1 VLSLGTINT
10 KAKRV
15 LRAIATLLFSTLP
28 FLFVFTT
35 SSYSQSLPASLAA
48 EFDAIRKNTHIGAVS
63 YALVEGDQVVAK
75 GGMGQMS
82 LGDNTSVN
90 ADSVFRVGSITKTFT
105 ALALMKL
112 VEENKVKI
120 NQPIKKLLPSI
131 PLRNSYPNSPV
142 TLAMMLEHTSG
153 LTDLTGKEFNYPKAL
168 SLQQA
173 FQVAPEAR
181 VVKWRPG
188 YYKSYTNVGA
198 GYVSAAIEKI
208 TKQDYDPWFNQTVLH
223 GLAMRHSQLHWSKD
237 LQQFLVQGYDSDLQT
252 EIPYWH
258 TLFRAFGG
266 LNTTASDMS
275 QFLRVMINEGQ
286 LDGKVFL
293 SPSSIHRMETPL
305 TTLAAQQGLT
315 LGYGLGI
322 RSELF
327 RGHRIYQH
335 GGDADGYLAH
345 FGYNK
350 NSKRGYFIVIN
361 AFKHHILREFKIPL
375 NQWLIENLTTP
386 QPPLVAKVSE
396 QHLKTLVGSYQKKTY
411 RFSPSQQAT
420 IEIKLDNNQL
430 YKRDGDHAQ
439 WLALIPVSKWLFRYA
454 GEPEATLA
462 FVQTHNG
469 DFHMQ
474 NGDDSFKKE

>member
-1 VLSLGTINT
+1 MF
-10 KAKRV
+10 
-15 LRAIATLLFSTLP
+15 TLL

-35 SSYSQSLPASLAA
+35 PSYSESLPRSLAA
-48 EFDAIRKNTHIGAVS
+48 RFDAIRKTTHIGAVS
-63 YALVEGDQVVAK
+63 YALVQGDKVVAK

-82 LGDNTSVN
+82 LSDNTSVD
-90 ADSVFRVGSITKTFT
+90 ADSVIRIGSITKTFT

-112 VEENKVKI
+112 VEQNKVDL
-120 NQPIKKLLPSI
+120 NQPIKGLLPSI
-131 PLRNSYPNSPV
+131 PLKNPYQNSPV
-142 TLAMMLEHTSG
+142 TLAMMLEHTAG

-181 VVKWRPG
+181 VIKWQPG

-208 TKQDYDPWFNQTVLH
+208 THQDYDQWFNQTVLH
-223 GLAMRHSQLHWSKD
+223 ELGMSHSQLHWSKD
-237 LQQFLVQGYDSDLQT
+237 LQESLVQGYDSDLKT
-252 EIPYWH
+252 KIPYWH
-258 TLFRAFGG
+258 TLFRAFGA

-275 QFLRVMINEGQ
+275 QFLRVMINEGK
-286 LDGKVFL
+286 LHGKPFL
-293 SPSSIHRMETPL
+293 NPSSIHRMETPL

-327 RGHRIYQH
+327 QGHRIYQH

-350 NSKRGYFIVIN
+350 DSKRGYFIVIN
-361 AFKHHILREFKIPL
+361 AYKHNILREFKNPL
-375 NQWLIENLTTP
+375 NQWLIENLATP
-386 QPPLVAKVSE
+386 QSPHVAKVSE
-396 QHLKTLVGSYQKKTY
+396 RHLKTLVGTYQKTTY

-420 IEIKLDNNQL
+420 IKIKFENNKL
-430 YKRDGDHAQ
+430 YRRTKSCDQ
-439 WLALIPVSKWLFRYA
+439 WLELIPVSTWLFRYA
-454 GEPEATLA
+454 GEREATLV
-462 FVQTHNG
+462 FMQTDNG
-469 DFHMQ
+469 DLHMQ